1 MMSLRSAL
9 AGLVCALLLGACG
22 GAQPGGSSAATMEW
36 LPASLNSVDLLYVAN
51 QSTVTVYSYPQGKF
65 IQTLRGD
72 FSSPEGACS
81 DTSGYVW
88 IVNSGANELIG
99 FLHGG
104 QFPERV
110 LIDRGAHPRD
120 CSVDPTTGNLAVTNG
135 ANAPGVAIYNKAR
148 GRPKIYS
155 DANFKVYLYCSY
167 DDKGNLFVDGQGS
180 SSSTFE
186 LAEMAKGSQT
196 LKRVTLNHSIVY
208 TVGLRWDGAD
218 LAIGD
223 GTNVDEFEISGTK
236 GKLKGMTPLND
247 DYQVFQFWIEK
258 HTLIGAEPYAE
269 SVRYWPYP
277 KGGQPT
283 KTIMDHLL
291 LPSAAT
297 VSLAS
302 KLH

>member
-22 GAQPGGSSAATMEW
+22 GAQTVGSSVATMEW
-36 LPASLNSVDLLYVAN
+36 LPASVNSEDLLYVAN
-51 QSTVTVYSYPQGKF
+51 QSNVTVYSYPQGKF

-88 IVNSGANELIG
+88 IVNSGANELIE
-99 FLHGG
+99 FSHGG

-110 LIDRGAHPRD
+110 LIDREAHPRD

-135 ANAPGVAIYNKAR
+135 GNAPGIAIYNKAR

-155 DANFKVYLYCSY
+155 DVNFKVYLYCSY

-196 LKRVTLNHSIVY
+196 LKRVTLNHSISY

-223 GTNVDEFEISGTK
+223 GTNVDEFAITGMKGT
-236 GKLKGMTPLND
+236 LKGMTPLND
-247 DYQVFQFWIEK
+247 DYEVFQFWIEK
-258 HTLIGAEPYAE
+258 HTLIGAEPYTE
-269 SVRYWPYP
+269 SVRYWSYP

-283 KTIMDHLL
+283 KTITDHLL